1 MPKVKKKAMQLRTL
15 LKSKLHH
22 ARVTYAN
29 PDYVGS
35 VEIDADLLRAVGIED
50 GELVHIW
57 AVDHKSR
64 IETYAFGGPKGVVGI
79 NGGAAYHF
87 KAGDRVI
94 IAAFCLSDEPVEP
107 KIFLLGDDNEIVR
120 DLTPFNVLG

>member
-1 MPKVKKKAMQLRTL
+1 MQLRTL

-22 ARVTYAN
+22 AKVTYAN

-35 VEIDADLLRAVGIED
+35 VEIDADLLQAAGIED

-87 KAGDRVI
+87 AKGDRVI

-107 KIFLLGDDNEIVR
+107 KIFLLGDENEIVR